1 MTFLPLTADLVRALG
16 WTILHS
22 TWQSLCVFAALRI
35 VLALW
40 PMASARIK
48 YNLSVLSL
56 GGIFTWFV
64 ITLYQQLTAF
74 QAAREI
80 VEAAVA
86 NLQLTAAVPEGLV
99 VETMYKSQDGLTGF
113 FPQMENWFPVLV
125 TLYVIGFCIMTIK
138 LFADLA
144 QLQRIRT
151 DKTSPM
157 DASWEQTLAR
167 LSAQLDISRPVKL
180 LVSGYIQV
188 PVMLGFLKPIILLPV
203 AMVNNLST
211 EQLEAILLH
220 ELAHVKRNDYLLNI
234 FQSIVE
240 TILFFNPFVW
250 QISRII
256 RQEREHCCDDL
267 VVNSVHPLHYA
278 KALVALEEYR
288 LSSNS
293 LAMAAA
299 NNKQHLFNRIKRIM
313 EMKTKNL
320 NYSQKFLAVMIIAAG
335 LVSIAWLNPAK
346 VKASEKKPAAMEAP
360 AAEVITSAQTTTTEA
375 IASVHEN
382 ATENTA
388 IADTLPPLP
397 PPAPGT
403 PAAPPVP
410 DAPAIPAPP
419 APPVPGDADFPVP
432 PAPPAPPAR
441 VKGSYVYTTNGLSP
455 AQQKK
460 LEKQIRDAELTI
472 QKAMAQLNEVDMK
485 KIQAESKAALDKVD
499 WKQMNADILAAQ
511 KEAREALKN
520 INFDEMMASVKS
532 SVNVNV
538 NVDSIRNYVH
548 HQVSNFKYGGQHQ
561 YYYSTSGDTTGLA
574 TAEAGRLKAE
584 HGRLAAERGRL
595 AAEKTRM
602 AADKQRIATD
612 RNRELADRN
621 RQLAEE
627 NRGRAEKNREVATAR
642 SNKYHAIIDQMAADK
657 LLDKNSNYEIE
668 YSNNTLRVN
677 GVTQPDNVTR
687 KYKSLIEEDNLKIS
701 GGKDHLSISTSKSN
715 NQ

>member
-64 ITLYQQLTAF
+64 ITLYQQISAF
-74 QAAREI
+74 QEAREI
-80 VEAAVA
+80 VAAAVA

-157 DASWEQTLAR
+157 DASWEQHLAR
-167 LSAQLDISRPVKL
+167 LSAQLDITRPVKL

-220 ELAHVKRNDYLLNI
+220 ELAHIKRNDYLLNI

-335 LVSIAWLNPAK
+335 LISIAWLNPAK
-346 VKASEKKPAAMEAP
+346 VKASEKEAP
-360 AAEVITSAQTTTTEA
+360 ATKEVLAHEAIAATNNTTTEA
-375 IASVHEN
+375 VVSINEQHAEDAVC
-382 ATENTA
+382 T
-388 IADTLPPLP
+388 DTVPP
-397 PPAPGT
+397 PPAP
-403 PAAPPVP
+403 PAVPGVP
-410 DAPAIPAPP
+410 DAPPVPAPP
-419 APPVPGDADFPVP
+419 APPAPGEADFPAP

-441 VKGSYVYTTNGLSP
+441 VKGAYVYSSQGLSP

-460 LEKQIRDAELTI
+460 LEKQIREAEQTI
-472 QKAMAQLNEVDMK
+472 QKAMAQLKEVDMK

-499 WKQMNADILAAQ
+499 WKQMNADIVAAQ
-511 KEAREALKN
+511 NEAREALKG
-520 INFDEMMASVKS
+520 INFDEMMASVKN

-538 NVDSIRNYVH
+538 NVDSIRNFVYS
-548 HQVSNFKYGGQHQ
+548 QVGSNMKYNGQYH
-561 YYYSTSGDTTGLA
+561 YYYNTSGDTTGLA
-574 TAEAGRLKAE
+574 AAEAGRL
-584 HGRLAAERGRL
+584 AAHRGRL
-595 AAEKTRM
+595 AAEKSRM
-602 AADKQRIATD
+602 AAEKNRLNAEKQRAVTE

-621 RQLAEE
+621 RQLADE
-627 NRGRAEKNREVATAR
+627 NRARADRDRDVAHAR
-642 SNKYHAIIDQMAADK
+642 SNRYHKIIDQMAADK

-677 GVTQPDNVTR
+677 GVTQPDNITR
-687 KYKSLIEEDNLKIS
+687 KYKSLIDEDNLKIS
-701 GGKDHLSISTSKSN
+701 GGKDHLNISSSN
-715 NQ
+715 NNKQ

>member
-48 YNLSVLSL
+48 YNLSVISL

-64 ITLYQQLTAF
+64 ITLCRQINTF
-74 QAAREI
+74 QASRESM
-80 VEAAVA
+80 EAAV
-86 NLQLTAAVPEGLV
+86 LQLQLNAVDAPV
-99 VETMYKSQDGLTGF
+99 VETVYKSQDGLKGI
-113 FPQMENWFPVLV
+113 FPQLENWLPLLV

-151 DKTSPM
+151 DKTSPV
-157 DASWEQTLAR
+157 DASWDQHLAR
-167 LSAQLDISRPVKL
+167 LCAQLDISREVKL

-188 PVMLGFLKPIILLPV
+188 PVMLGFFKPIILLPV

-335 LVSIAWLNPAK
+335 IVSIAWFNPAK
-346 VKASEKKPAAMEAP
+346 VKASGKKPAAIETPAHEAIIATNTTSET
-360 AAEVITSAQTTTTEA
+360 AAEHSCPDKAA
-375 IASVHEN
+375 IA
-382 ATENTA
+382 AT
-388 IADTLPPLP
+388 ADTIPPAPPLP
-397 PPAPGT
+397 PASIPDVPPAPPAPGSADF
-403 PAAPPVP
+403 PEP
-410 DAPAIPAPP
+410 PAPP
-419 APPVPGDADFPVP
+419 APPVRINNSSFVYAADAL
-432 PAPPAPPAR
+432 
-441 VKGSYVYTTNGLSP
+441 TP

-460 LEKQIRDAELTI
+460 LEKQIREAEETI
-472 QKAMAQLNEVDMK
+472 HKAMAQLRDVDMK

-499 WKQMNADILAAQ
+499 WKQINAEMAAAQ
-511 KEAREALKN
+511 KEAREALKS
-520 INFDEMMASVKS
+520 INFDEIMASVKT
-532 SVNVNV
+532 SVNANV
-538 NVDSIRNYVH
+538 NVDSIRNYVY
-548 HQVSNFKYGGQHQ
+548 HQVASAKHAANNFHYN
-561 YYYSTSGDTTGLA
+561 YSFSDDTTGRA
-574 TAEAGRLKAE
+574 AAEAGRLAAQR
-584 HGRLAAERGRL
+584 GRLAAERGRL
-595 AAEKTRM
+595 AAERGRL
-602 AADKQRIATD
+602 AAEQ
-612 RNRELADRN
+612 NRKIVEKNMELANKHRE
-621 RQLAEE
+621 LAEE
-627 NRGRAEKNREVATAR
+627 NRLRAERHRELATAR
-642 SNKYHAIIDQMAADK
+642 SNKYHKIIDEMAADK

-677 GVTQPDNVTR
+677 GVTQPESVTR
-687 KYKSLIEEDNLKIS
+687 KYKAMIDEQDLKIS
-701 GGKDHLSISTSKSN
+701 GGKGHLNIRSSN
-715 NQ
+715 TNKD